1 MDNCITLKS
10 VFASSKD
17 NLTAKLSGLSLP
29 KDSSKVQ
36 TVVSEF
42 LGDLFENDGSFRQS
56 LTESEDF
63 ILQASLRL
71 LQAQQQISLELTKA
85 LSKIVVSSHSDSN
98 SKKKEPSSL
107 SLAVGAGVGAFTGSF
122 IGTWAA
128 VAGAIAGTALAI
140 YCSAYSKPV
149 EATKDKD
156 VEKTFLDTA
165 VFCDIIENICKCV
178 DGVIETYR
186 VQVKRIENIYEQKE
200 SPSIL
205 SQCESLLSQVANVSK
220 AVESNKENVPTK
232 VINAVEML
240 VESLENYNLTIENGK
255 VVSLK

>member
-85 LSKIVVSSHSDSN
+85 LSKPVVSAHSN
-98 SKKKEPSSL
+98 SKKKESSSL

-140 YCSAYSKPV
+140 YCSTYSKPV

-156 VEKTFLDTA
+156 VEKTFLDTE